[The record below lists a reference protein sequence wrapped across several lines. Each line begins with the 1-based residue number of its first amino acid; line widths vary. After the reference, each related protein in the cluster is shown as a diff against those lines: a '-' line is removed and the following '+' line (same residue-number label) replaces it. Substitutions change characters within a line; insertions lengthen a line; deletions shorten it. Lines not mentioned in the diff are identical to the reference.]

1 MALFELAEDR
11 DALDAVAA
19 DLGNLRSLLD
29 DSADL
34 RRLIRSPVLS
44 REEQGRALVALGER
58 AGFGPLTRQFLGVL
72 AHKRRLFVLPEIIAA
87 YLAML
92 GEHKGEVSAELSQ
105 AAAHRRRGPDRDARD
120 RGRSGPARRAGRA
133 RRLAYDR
140 CVLADQAPASRAGHE
155 GGCLMDIRP
164 AEISA
169 LLKEQIANFGTE
181 AEVAEVGRVLS
192 VGDGIARVYGLD
204 QVQAGEMVEFE
215 DGTRGMALNL
225 ESDNVGVVIF
235 GDDR

>member
-19 DLGNLRSLLD
+19 DLGNLRSLLE

-44 REEQGRALVALGER
+44 REEQGRALTALGER

-92 GEHKGEVSAELSQ
+92 GEHKGEVSAELTSAVALSEEQ
-105 AAAHRRRGPDRDARD
+105 VAAVKAAAHRRRGPDRDARD

-140 CVLADQAPASRAGHE
+140 CVLADQAPASR
-155 GGCLMDIRP
+155 DWP
-164 AEISA
+164 
-169 LLKEQIANFGTE
+169 
-181 AEVAEVGRVLS
+181 
-192 VGDGIARVYGLD
+192 
-204 QVQAGEMVEFE
+204 
-215 DGTRGMALNL
+215 
-225 ESDNVGVVIF
+225 
-235 GDDR
+235 